1 MSLNSTP
8 SSERVHIG
16 FFGVTNAGKSS
27 IVNAL
32 TNQEMAMVSNIAGT
46 TTDPVSKAME
56 ILPIGPC
63 VIVDTPGLS
72 DESEL
77 GQKRIKKTYQ
87 VLNLI
92 DAACLCIDAQIG
104 KTENDTRLINAF
116 LEKKIPFLIAYNKA
130 DITDKKYDDGIMVS
144 AKTGKNIEELKI
156 ALSKILKTEEKNTKI
171 IGDLLMP
178 EDVCVLCIPIDESAP
193 KGRLILPQQQVI
205 RDILDSN
212 ALAITTKPETL
223 DATLKKLCAPP
234 KIVITDSQA
243 FSEVS
248 KIVPESIPLT
258 SFSVLMARYKGFL
271 KTAVE
276 GARAIENLKDGD
288 TILMGEGCTH
298 HRQCND
304 IGSVKLPNLIK
315 KYTKKDVNFEYSS
328 GKGFPEYLSKYSLV
342 IHCGGCMLTEREVL
356 YRQKC
361 TLDSEIPFTNYGTA
375 IAYMN
380 GILERSIKM
389 FPNL

>member
-27 IVNAL
+27 IVNAI
-32 TNQEMAMVSNIAGT
+32 TNQEMAMVSSLAGT

-72 DESEL
+72 DKSEL

-87 VLNLI
+87 VLNFI
-92 DAACLCIDAQIG
+92 DAACLCVDAQKG
-104 KTENDTRLINAF
+104 KSEHDLALINAF
-116 LEKKIPFLIAYNKA
+116 LEKKVPFIIVYNKC
-130 DITDKKYDDGIMVS
+130 DISDKSYDDGIMVS
-144 AKTGKNIEELKI
+144 AKTGKNIDALKN
-156 ALSKILKTEEKNTKI
+156 ALSLLVKEEEKNTKI
-171 IGDLLMP
+171 VGDLLSP
-178 EDVCVLCIPIDESAP
+178 SDVCVLCIPIDESAP

-223 DATLKKLCAPP
+223 EATLEKLCAPP

-248 KIVPESIPLT
+248 KIIPESIPLT

-288 TILMGEGCTH
+288 KILMSEGCTH

-328 GKGFPEYLSKYSLV
+328 GKSFPEDLSIYSLV

-356 YRQKC
+356 FRQKC
-361 TLDSEIPFTNYGTA
+361 TLDSKIPFTNYGTA

-389 FPNL
+389 FSNI